1 MVDKTLTE
9 RIHEI
14 KTIYSKLEELGI
26 HKRFSSMDRFYQD
39 VQVYIKEGQSIQH
52 KIKIPEIERIF
63 YYKLVTRK
71 DQACEALLKFVKGL
85 SVD

>member
-1 MVDKTLTE
+1 MVDKTLAE
-9 RIHEI
+9 RIDEI

-26 HKRFSSMDRFYQD
+26 HKRFSSMNRFYED

-52 KIKIPEIERIF
+52 KIKIPEIERIL

-71 DQACEALLKFVKGL
+71 NKACEAVLKYVKGL

>member
-1 MVDKTLTE
+1 MVNKTLSE
-9 RIHEI
+9 RINEI

-39 VQVYIKEGQSIQH
+39 VQVYIKEGQPIQH

-63 YYKLVTRK
+63 YYKLVIRK
-71 DQACEALLKFVKGL
+71 EQACEALLKFVKGL
-85 SVD
+85 E